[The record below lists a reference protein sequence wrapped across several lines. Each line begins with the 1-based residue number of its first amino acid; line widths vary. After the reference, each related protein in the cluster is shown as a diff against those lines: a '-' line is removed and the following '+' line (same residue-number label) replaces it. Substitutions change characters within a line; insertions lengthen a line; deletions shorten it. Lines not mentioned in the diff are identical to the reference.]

1 MPEFTPE
8 DVDIKVWEFVDA
20 CNEEEIEELLE
31 YLKEEGYLDRSM
43 NESISMNESMFM
55 DALNKIKNNWLSL
68 SREEE
73 DVILNIAKRF

>member
-8 DVDIKVWEFVDA
+8 DVDINVWEFVDA
-20 CNEEEIEELLE
+20 CDEEEIEELLE
-31 YLKEEGYLDRSM
+31 YLKEKGYLDNKENR
-43 NESISMNESMFM
+43 SMNESMFM

>member
-20 CNEEEIEELLE
+20 CDEEEIEELLE
-31 YLKEEGYLDRSM
+31 YLKEEGYLDR
-43 NESISMNESMFM
+43 SMNESMFM